1 MKARSLREYGVRRLA
16 ILIGGIVVAF
26 LVGLVILNTS
36 IGLLIGH
43 GDEVEVPDLAG
54 LTVESARERLRAQS
68 LTLTIKS
75 ERASNAF
82 EAGKIVTQ
90 HPKPLARVKPGRRVE
105 VIVSTGIERVVMP
118 DLSGLSLTDAR
129 LRLGDAG
136 LTATSVT
143 MAPSRADPQTVVA
156 TSPSAAA
163 AVTQDGHVSLLMS
176 SGHDRAKYIM
186 PDLVGRNVDE
196 VVRRLAQAG
205 LEIGQIS
212 ERPGRGEPLGTI
224 IYQTPEE
231 GSYIE
236 AGDDVSLVVA
246 GRR

>member
-1 MKARSLREYGVRRLA
+1 MKARPLRAYRGKNLAVLVGGVF
-16 ILIGGIVVAF
+16 VAF
-26 LVGLVILNTS
+26 VVGLVILNTF

-68 LTLTIKS
+68 LALTIKS
-75 ERASNAF
+75 ERPSNAF

-129 LRLGDAG
+129 LRLADAG
-136 LTATSVT
+136 LTPTSVT
-143 MAPSRADPQTVVA
+143 MAPSRSDPQTVVA
-156 TSPSAAA
+156 TSPSASSAVAA
-163 AVTQDGHVSLLMS
+163 DGRVSLLLS
-176 SGHDRAKYIM
+176 SGRDRAKYIM
-186 PDLVGRNVDE
+186 PDVVGRNVDE

>member
-1 MKARSLREYGVRRLA
+1 M
-16 ILIGGIVVAF
+16 
-26 LVGLVILNTS
+26 LNTF

-54 LTVESARERLRAQS
+54 ITVERARERLRAQS

-118 DLSGLSLTDAR
+118 DLAGLSLTDAR

-136 LTATSVT
+136 LGGDV
-143 MAPSRADPQTVVA
+143 
-156 TSPSAAA
+156 
-163 AVTQDGHVSLLMS
+163 
-176 SGHDRAKYIM
+176 
-186 PDLVGRNVDE
+186 
-196 VVRRLAQAG
+196 
-205 LEIGQIS
+205 
-212 ERPGRGEPLGTI
+212 
-224 IYQTPEE
+224 
-231 GSYIE
+231 
-236 AGDDVSLVVA
+236 GDDGAVAIRSARPWSRRRRALRRPSLRMA
-246 GRR
+246 A

>member
-1 MKARSLREYGVRRLA
+1 MKLRPLGGYRGKNLA
-16 ILIGGIVVAF
+16 VLIGGIVVAF
-26 LVGLVILNTS
+26 LVGLVMLNTF
-36 IGLLIGH
+36 IGLLVGH

-54 LTVESARERLRAQS
+54 LNVESARERLRVQNLA
-68 LTLTIKS
+68 LMIKS
-75 ERASNAF
+75 ERASNVF

-129 LRLGDAG
+129 LRLADAG

-143 MAPSRADPQTVVA
+143 MAPSRAEPHTVVA
-156 TSPSAAA
+156 TSPGAAA
-163 AVTQDGHVSLLMS
+163 AVAQDGRVSLLLS
-176 SGHDRAKYIM
+176 SGRDRAKYIM
-186 PDLVGRNVDE
+186 PEVVGRNVDE
-196 VVRRLAQAG
+196 VVRALAQAG
-205 LEIGQIS
+205 IEIGQIS
-212 ERPGRGEPLGTI
+212 ERPGRGEPFGTI

-236 AGDDVSLVVA
+236 AGDDVSLVVV